1 MRPSTTGRSLPLAVL
16 VGALLLVLG
25 LGTLA
30 PAQADPEPDP
40 PSRAEVVQARQDAA
54 GKKRDVSAVQADLV
68 LANQRLQG
76 AGVRAAQ
83 AAEAYNAARWKLSE
97 ARKEAAAAAKRAT
110 RAEAALTVHEESY
123 GRVIAA
129 TYEMS
134 PGMSTLSAVV
144 GEDGIDG
151 VVEQANTMFEM
162 TASMDDLQM
171 RFEASQSVA
180 DLARNDADAA
190 QETAADLES
199 EAATAKQAAQ
209 SEEAAALAESE
220 QVAQDKGAL
229 LVELSQL
236 QSISV
241 SLATR
246 RQSALEL
253 AAQQRA
259 ATAAATEDPA
269 PATPTA
275 ATPTGSDPVPADP
288 AGTDPRPEPQPDPQ
302 PDPQPA
308 PQPDPRPG
316 PEPKPDP
323 DPQPSPDPAPSPD
336 PKPKPKPDPKPAPAP
351 PAPSVS
357 GAQRA
362 ISFARAQ
369 IGEPYRW
376 GAAGPGTWDCSGLT
390 MKAWQS
396 GGKYLPHYSVGQYG
410 AGTPIRS
417 SQLRAG
423 DLVFWGSSSSPGSI
437 YHVGLYIGGG
447 QMIHA
452 PRTGRDVTQESLYYW
467 TPPNFFARP

>member
-16 VGALLLVLG
+16 VGILLLVLS

-30 PAQADPEPDP
+30 PAQADPEPDT
-40 PSRAEVVQARQDAA
+40 PSRAEVDQARQETA

-83 AAEAYNAARWKLSE
+83 AAEAFNAARWRLSE
-97 ARKEAAAAAKRAT
+97 ARKDATAAAQRAT
-110 RAEAALTVHEESY
+110 RAEAELSVHEESY
-123 GRVIAA
+123 GQVIAA

-144 GEDGIDG
+144 GQDGIDG

-171 RFEASQSVA
+171 QFEASQSVA
-180 DLARNDADAA
+180 VLARNDADEAKQSAA
-190 QETAADLES
+190 ALES

-209 SEEAAALAESE
+209 NEEAAALAASE

-275 ATPTGSDPVPADP
+275 ATPTVPAPADP
-288 AGTDPRPEPQPDPQ
+288 AGTDPQPEPQPEPQ
-302 PDPQPA
+302 PG
-308 PQPDPRPG
+308 PG
-316 PEPKPDP
+316 PEPGP
-323 DPQPSPDPAPSPD
+323 DPQPSPDPAPAPV
-336 PKPKPKPDPKPAPAP
+336 PKPKPDPKPAPQPAPAP

-452 PRTGRDVTQESLYYW
+452 PRTGRDVTQESVYYW